1 MNTKTEILPPTPNG
15 VVRGPESKEIIM
27 KCLHCGGSIIE
38 KYDSIYCIQCS
49 REPKQT
55 HPTISDEE
63 YEASKRGDHSIT
75 QRINRVAVERG
86 RSAMRWSR

>member
-1 MNTKTEILPPTPNG
+1 MNTKTGILPQTPSG
-15 VVRGPESKEIIM
+15 VAGECESKEINM

-49 REPKQT
+49 REPEQT
-55 HPTISDEE
+55 HPTISNEE

-75 QRINRVAVERG
+75 QRINRVAIERG